1 MAASSISTFVVVFNE
16 STDSQRIPQKERANC
31 NLKATSTFELFIP
44 NNIRTLSTN
53 TDGNSDVEG
62 LLYVPDLALENPC
75 VNETARYI
83 PLNATKI
90 ADLPQQEKRF
100 VALAPWT
107 TPDCVLSYLEAA
119 HDVATGFIFYLPNS
133 GGGIPPPVND
143 PAWGLN
149 DGGSWKSKNKY
160 PVYAIPGTAGAT
172 IMAQLGV
179 YSGNIDHIGNSSLL
193 QPQYSL
199 NDDLRMYAIVDTADN
214 TNLPSLWAFLLI
226 VLGIVLVLIGLT
238 SCVMH
243 LHQRRRR
250 HVLRRRIADGEVD
263 LELLGIKRL
272 TVPQEAIDRLPL
284 FIYTASEK
292 DNLNRPKDQPA
303 AKSKLLQK
311 ILSSTD
317 LPYPDGPDAQKQ
329 RSVSDQLQLPPP
341 PSPSLPS
348 SKNARTGQSATT
360 FNQKSYTQPTCPIC
374 LDDFLPS
381 QTTVRSL
388 PCYHI
393 YHPECIDTFLRENS
407 SLCPVCKS
415 KVLSPGYCPEKITN
429 AMVRRERQQ
438 RRNRERIRRIRGD
451 DAANQMPVASRVN
464 PTGLEGFRDRVVA
477 VQGRMASFHRQF
489 GQGRSTRT
497 MSAPVGVEMRILNG
511 QAGQTQPPPEPSQQQ
526 QEEQRQQQQLGV
538 ELQPPG
544 IEGGLSR
551 SERARR
557 RASALLGHQRTGEE
571 EEQARWTRLPRCKSQ
586 PFSSDL
592 KIHDASELSLTDA

>member
-1 MAASSISTFVVVFNE
+1 MAASSISTFVVVFDDP
-16 STDSQRIPQKERANC
+16 TDSQRIPQKERAN
-31 NLKATSTFELFIP
+31 ATSTFELFVP

-53 TDGNSDVEG
+53 TDGNNDVEG
-62 LLYVPDLALENPC
+62 LLYVPDLAVENPC
-75 VNETARYI
+75 VNETAPYI
-83 PLNATKI
+83 PLNATRI
-90 ADLPQQEKRF
+90 ADLPQQERRF
-100 VALAPWT
+100 MALAPWT
-107 TPDCVLSYLEAA
+107 TPGCVLSYLEAA
-119 HDVATGFIFYLPNS
+119 HNVATGFIFYLPDS

-143 PAWGLN
+143 AVWGLN

-179 YSGNIDHIGNSSLL
+179 YSGNIDQIRNSSLL

-199 NDDLRMYAIVDTADN
+199 DDDLRMYAIVDTADS

-226 VLGIVLVLIGLT
+226 VLGIVLILIGLT

-272 TVPQEAIDRLPL
+272 TVPQEAIDRLPS

-292 DNLNRPKDQPA
+292 DILNRPKDQPA
-303 AKSKLLQK
+303 ANSDLLQK
-311 ILSSTD
+311 APSSTD
-317 LPYPDGPDAQKQ
+317 PPGLDGPDAQKQ
-329 RSVSDQLQLPPP
+329 RSISEPIQLPPP

-348 SKNARTGQSATT
+348 SKNAFTGQSATT
-360 FNQKSYTQPTCPIC
+360 SNQNLYSQPTCPIC

-388 PCYHI
+388 PCHHI
-393 YHPECIDTFLRENS
+393 YHPECIGTFLRENS

-451 DAANQMPVASRVN
+451 DAANQMPVASRVD

-489 GQGRSTRT
+489 GQGRSTRAVST
-497 MSAPVGVEMRILNG
+497 PVGVEMRNLDG
-511 QAGQTQPPPEPSQQQ
+511 QAGQTELPPEPSQQL
-526 QEEQRQQQQLGV
+526 QEAQQRQQQQLGV
-538 ELQPPG
+538 ELQPRG

-557 RASALLGHQRTGEE
+557 RASALSGHQRTIEE
-571 EEQARWTRLPRCKSQ
+571 EEQARWTRRIRAVANKCTRAQSTEVCV
-586 PFSSDL
+586 SWV
-592 KIHDASELSLTDA
+592 

>member
-1 MAASSISTFVVVFNE
+1 M
-16 STDSQRIPQKERANC
+16 
-31 NLKATSTFELFIP
+31 
-44 NNIRTLSTN
+44 
-53 TDGNSDVEG
+53 EG
-62 LLYVPDLALENPC
+62 LLYVPDLPVENPC

-107 TPDCVLSYLEAA
+107 TPDCVLSFLEAA

-143 PAWGLN
+143 PAWGVN

-179 YSGNIDHIGNSSLL
+179 YSGNIDQIENSSLL

-199 NDDLRMYAIVDTADN
+199 NDDLRMYAIVDTANN

-226 VLGIVLVLIGLT
+226 VLGIVLILIGLT

-272 TVPQEAIDRLPL
+272 TVPQEAIDKLPL

-292 DNLNRPKDQPA
+292 DKKDQPA
-303 AKSKLLQK
+303 ADPNLLQMAH
-311 ILSSTD
+311 SSTD
-317 LPYPDGPDAQKQ
+317 RPYPDGPDAKNK
-329 RSVSDQLQLPPP
+329 RSVSDSLQLPRPL
-341 PSPSLPS
+341 SPSLPS
-348 SKNARTGQSATT
+348 SKNASTGQSATT
-360 FNQKSYTQPTCPIC
+360 FNQRSYAQPTCPIC

-415 KVLSPGYCPEKITN
+415 KVLSPGYCPERITN

-489 GQGRSTRT
+489 GHGRSTRAV
-497 MSAPVGVEMRILNG
+497 SAPAGVEMRNLNG
-511 QAGQTQPPPEPSQQQ
+511 QAGQSEPPSEPLQQ
-526 QEEQRQQQQLGV
+526 QEEPQRQQQQLGV
-538 ELQPPG
+538 EPPPRG

-571 EEQARWTRLPRCKSQ
+571 EEQARWTRLPRCKFQ

-592 KIHDASELSLTDA
+592 KFNNAFELSLTDTQGRKALKSVFPGFR